1 MLKEQALTLYK
12 AAFPEDPED
21 FAADFINRFFDKDC
35 RYIIRDE
42 KLVSMLF
49 LLDAKMVFGGEK
61 ISGKYLYAAA
71 TLPEYRGKGLM
82 AELIEK
88 SKAETVEK
96 GKFLLT
102 KPAKPSLFDYYGK
115 FGFKTVVFSE
125 DKLIKKQTEASPLKV
140 ITAEEYR
147 IKREELLKECAYITL
162 CDNDYVLSSFTLFA
176 DENTLAAVDTSETPP
191 VVKEFITKDENAK
204 NALMS
209 TLNCEKAV
217 VRKEGKTPFAMLIM
231 PKGEHEPKNLN
242 FALAL
247 D

>member
-102 KPAKPSLFDYYGK
+102 KPAEPSLFDYYGK
-115 FGFKTVVFSE
+115 FGFKTAVFSE

-147 IKREELLKECAYITL
+147 IKREELLNECAYITL

-176 DENTLAAVDTSETPP
+176 DENTLAAVDTLETPP
-191 VVKEFITKDENAK
+191 IVKEFISKDE
-204 NALMS
+204 
-209 TLNCEKAV
+209 
-217 VRKEGKTPFAMLIM
+217 EGIDKLLTAISADEAFFRIEGETHFAMIIPPNNIKIPQKLHFM
-231 PKGEHEPKNLN
+231 M
-242 FALAL
+242 AL